1 MNALRR
7 TVRWALASL
16 VPGELVLVLC
26 LASGAGIPEPVMLAV
41 EVAVLLVTAALVTL
55 LAADYRR
62 HRGAG
67 LAPRAAGLEA
77 VRDSVPAAVRKLT
90 VHEVKLFTATLR
102 WLARRPK
109 HGVGPG
115 DTAAAYASGQA
126 FTFYGFFF
134 VSVIETVA
142 LALVIPWPVVHAVVL
157 VLDIWGIYFILALQA
172 ACVVRPHVVGAD
184 GSLRVRYGVLLDIP
198 VPAELIA
205 NARLDRR
212 FPDGGGLLRLADDG
226 TADLAVGGQT
236 TVTVELTEPVSFVR
250 PLGKRAEVRVLRFYA
265 DDPKPVVA
273 ALRRAC
279 AAREEE
285 RGEERERAGERAP
298 LPAQGAGSK
307 RTGDTPGSAAVS
319 RTRTR
324 WPSGKGSPGAGQAP
338 TPASA
343 AATAATGSAESA
355 GGALSAGAAG
365 GAESAGG
372 PPPADAAPSAVA
384 GCFAPSAPSAP
395 SVSDDVDES
404 SESTRPMTAGS

>member
-26 LASGAGIPEPVMLAV
+26 LASGVRIPEPVKLAV

-109 HGVGPG
+109 HGIGPG
-115 DTAAAYASGQA
+115 DTAVPYASGQA
-126 FTFYGFFF
+126 FTFYGFLF

-205 NARLDRR
+205 NARVDRR
-212 FPDGGGLLRLADDG
+212 FPDGGGLLRLDDDG
-226 TADLAVGGQT
+226 TAHLAVGGQT
-236 TVTVELTEPVSFVR
+236 SVTVELTEPVAFVR
-250 PLGKRAEVRVLRFYA
+250 PLGKPAEARVLRFYA
-265 DDPKPVVA
+265 DDPQPVVD
-273 ALRRAC
+273 ALRAAR
-279 AAREEE
+279 AAREE
-285 RGEERERAGERAP
+285 AGERTEREGEPGGAP
-298 LPAQGAGSK
+298 LPAQGSGAK

-324 WPSGKGSPGAGQAP
+324 WPSGNGSPGAGQAR
-338 TPASA
+338 
-343 AATAATGSAESA
+343 TGGPGPSA
-355 GGALSAGAAG
+355 G
-365 GAESAGG
+365 
-372 PPPADAAPSAVA
+372 
-384 GCFAPSAPSAP
+384 SAPSAG
-395 SVSDDVDES
+395 SVES
-404 SESTRPMTAGS
+404 AGSA